1 MDKLYEINFS
11 QTFEETRTVRASSQ
25 DDAIEKLKD
34 VWGCG
39 ADVEVFN
46 IEVSDKDNT
55 GKDYDPEDKG
65 DYV

>member
-34 VWGCG
+34 VWENG
-39 ADVEVFN
+39 AYVEVSN
-46 IEVSDKDNT
+46 IEEVPDENS
-55 GKDYDPEDKG
+55 DPEDMG
-65 DYV
+65 TYV

>member
-25 DDAIEKLKD
+25 DDAIENLKMFGD
-34 VWGCG
+34 V

-46 IEVSDKDNT
+46 IEEVPDENS
-55 GKDYDPEDKG
+55 DPEDMG
-65 DYV
+65 TYV

>member
-39 ADVEVFN
+39 AYVEVSN
-46 IEVSDKDNT
+46 IEEVPDENS
-55 GKDYDPEDKG
+55 DPEDMG
-65 DYV
+65 NYV

>member
-34 VWGCG
+34 VW
-39 ADVEVFN
+39 DVVQMLKFL
-46 IEVSDKDNT
+46 ILK
-55 GKDYDPEDKG
+55 K
-65 DYV
+65 

>member
-11 QTFEETRTVRASSQ
+11 QTFEETRTVRASSE

-34 VWGCG
+34 VWENG

-46 IEVSDKDNT
+46 IEEVPDENS
-55 GKDYDPEDKG
+55 DPEDMG
-65 DYV
+65 NGV

>member
-34 VWGCG
+34 VWENG
-39 ADVEVFN
+39 AYVEVSN
-46 IEVSDKDNT
+46 IEEVPDENS
-55 GKDYDPEDKG
+55 DPEDMG
-65 DYV
+65 NYV

>member
-1 MDKLYEINFS
+1 MMSRVYRINFEQIYNES
-11 QTFEETRTVRASSQ
+11 RTVRASSQ

-46 IEVSDKDNT
+46 IEEVPDENS
-55 GKDYDPEDKG
+55 DPEDMG
-65 DYV
+65 TYV

>member
-1 MDKLYEINFS
+1 MTKMYKINFS
-11 QTFEETRTVRASSQ
+11 QTFEDTRTVRASSQ

-46 IEVSDKDNT
+46 IEEVPDENS
-55 GKDYDPEDKG
+55 DPEDMG
-65 DYV
+65 AYV